1 MIRIEGA
8 NCSYRKCNQPLPVI
22 LLP

>member
-1 MIRIEGA
+1 MIRTEGA
-8 NCSYRKCNQPLPVI
+8 NSSYRTCNQPLPVI